1 MRNENNILVVE
12 PWKEE
17 TTWEDSIQMVLKE
30 TMYEAVDWIQLA
42 QDRVQWRGPM
52 NTLEISWPAKW
63 LSDSEDGPDSI
74 VSFR

>member
-1 MRNENNILVVE
+1 VVKSRRVRWSEHVARMREMRNENNILVVE

-42 QDRVQWRGPM
+42 QDRVQ
-52 NTLEISWPAKW
+52 
-63 LSDSEDGPDSI
+63 
-74 VSFR
+74 

>member
-1 MRNENNILVVE
+1 MREMRNENNILVVE

-42 QDRVQWRGPM
+42 QDRVQ
-52 NTLEISWPAKW
+52 
-63 LSDSEDGPDSI
+63 
-74 VSFR
+74 